1 MSRKIIYLIS
11 RQNGDVAEATM
22 TVDAAAD
29 TCGHIWL
36 VNSSNISERVSIS
49 VSNAYSRRFVVLHM
63 YGVFGIFV
71 VLMPLKYRA
80 WI

>member
-29 TCGHIWL
+29 ARGRL
-36 VNSSNISERVSIS
+36 
-49 VSNAYSRRFVVLHM
+49 
-63 YGVFGIFV
+63 
-71 VLMPLKYRA
+71 
-80 WI
+80 